1 MRELWL
7 RRVGI
12 TLAVGAVVGGG
23 MWFLRNQPQV
33 ASPVLPGDPPR
44 LEPQIETAFDHVVLQ
59 GRDQGTLRWRI
70 EADHVTSSQ
79 NQQFIT
85 FERNPH
91 GVFFNLRD
99 WKDRPEDEAL
109 RPPGATP
116 EPVSPDRTRQVR
128 WRSQRAEY
136 DSMLEEM
143 TMTGTASFT
152 VPEGD
157 RLVADRVVY
166 RVRRHQMV
174 AEPAMRLWTRDHMR
188 LQAHRATV
196 DTEIEQVELAG
207 AVDLVAPLESGDRPW

>member
-1 MRELWL
+1 MHERWF
-7 RRVGI
+7 RRVAALIG
-12 TLAVGAVVGGG
+12 VGAVLGAS
-23 MWFLRNQPQV
+23 MWFLRHQPRV
-33 ASPVLPGDPPR
+33 VSPVLPADTPP
-44 LEPQIETAFDHVVLQ
+44 LEPQIETAFDQVVLQ

-70 EADHVTSSQ
+70 ESDRVTASQ

-85 FERNPH
+85 FERKPH
-91 GVFFNLRD
+91 GVFYNLRD
-99 WKDRPEDEAL
+99 WKDQPDETM

-116 EPVSPDRTRQVR
+116 EPVTPDRTRQVR
-128 WRSQRAEY
+128 WHSERAEY

-152 VPEGD
+152 MPEGD

-166 RVRRHQMV
+166 RVRRHQMM
-174 AEPAMRLWTRDHMR
+174 ADAAMRLWTRDHMR

-196 DTEIEQVELAG
+196 DTEIEQIELAG